1 MVIIEFVIGGQ
12 PVAGFKVD
20 RAKANMGGVEEYN
33 AGVVFEKDKI
43 ILSYTTWEQVGNAE

>member
-1 MVIIEFVIGGQ
+1 MIGGQ
-12 PVAGFKVD
+12 PVVGFEVD

-33 AGVVFEKDKI
+33 VGVVFEKDKI

>member
-1 MVIIEFVIGGQ
+1 MIGGQ
-12 PVAGFKVD
+12 PVVGFKVD